1 MPPLPERFDDGKTKH
16 QHTKYIAEM
25 LFNLFSSQNLICD
38 LIFFTGGMPPLP
50 DMRQEEP
57 IIVN

>member
-16 QHTKYIAEM
+16 QHTKYLAEM
-25 LFNLFSSQNLICD
+25 LFIIIQNLICD
-38 LIFFTGGMPPLP
+38 LIFLTGGMPPLP